1 MNAPGAHYV
10 ANAGAKIQLFSGT
23 AIAFAHFFASGHA
36 LCRPKQ
42 PIHQLIIIKSWE
54 MAIFLLFLC
63 NFAVALRLL
72 TDRRATAPDINKR
85 KQQDICRTFETSQ
98 SLRT

>member
-36 LCRPKQ
+36 LCRQKQ
-42 PIHQLIIIKSWE
+42 PIHQLIIYKEHGNSHFL
-54 MAIFLLFLC
+54 AIFM
-63 NFAVALRLL
+63 
-72 TDRRATAPDINKR
+72 
-85 KQQDICRTFETSQ
+85 
-98 SLRT
+98 